1 MTTIKAQRVPK
12 KQVKPD
18 NILYRFCLLFPQ
30 YTYKQA
36 RRLPAKR
43 VMGML
48 KVAQEERA
56 RDMLDMLQIVAAPH
70 TKKGAGVKKLIS
82 HYKSLID

>member
-18 NILYRFCLLFPQ
+18 EILYRFCLLFPQ

-36 RRLPAKR
+36 TRLPAKR

-56 RDMLDMLQIVAAPH
+56 KDMLDILQIVAAPH
-70 TKKGAGVKKLIS
+70 TKKGSAVKKLYA
-82 HYKSLID
+82 HYKALID